1 MKIITVCHKLPWSW
15 FTFIFTGHLIS
26 NINTKQKRN
35 ESTGKTNVVLYMTNK
50 GRLMDAMEKFYM
62 YKEARNNNQINYK
75 DTVKLNM
82 IFDVI
87 VRENTA
93 RAHTSS

>member
-1 MKIITVCHKLPWSW
+1 
-15 FTFIFTGHLIS
+15 
-26 NINTKQKRN
+26 
-35 ESTGKTNVVLYMTNK
+35 
-50 GRLMDAMEKFYM
+50 MDAMEKFYM